1 MRGKTKVISLAAMLS
16 IFLVASMVFANGVVD
31 VSKMSLFS
39 STPVGPDSPGQ
50 KVFVDPSKVIKDYIN
65 NPGYQVGNTLTI
77 HVNVS
82 GVTTPLYSYQVNIT
96 WNKAMLNFTGISSYG
111 DFLAKT
117 GSPYGT
123 SRSEKIVSASNV
135 TGYATV
141 AETILGE
148 YAGITGNGRLFTVTF
163 KIIGYGCSNIRI
175 GTGGSLPTLLLDA
188 NGVAITYETGDGYFK
203 NKLNGDSNGDRTVD
217 VLDLG
222 TLSGR
227 WTGAPGT
234 LPYNR
239 DNDNNDDGVID
250 VLDMGVTSGNWGR
263 TVPP

>member
-39 STPVGPDSPGQ
+39 STPVEPDSPGTT
-50 KVFVDPSKVIKDYIN
+50 VFVDPDAIIKDYYDAG
-65 NPGYQVGNTLTI
+65 GYEIGDTLTV
-77 HVNVS
+77 HVNV
-82 GVTTPLYSYQVNIT
+82 TTDVVLGIFSYQVNLT
-96 WNKAMLNFTGISSYG
+96 WNTAVLNFTGISSYG

-123 SRSEKIVSASNV
+123 SRIEKIDSASNV

-148 YAGITGNGRLFTVTF
+148 YAGITDSGRLFTVTF
-163 KIIGYGCSNIRI
+163 EIIGYGCSNIVI
-175 GTGGSLPTLLLDA
+175 GTGGSLPTTLLDSTGA
-188 NGVAITYETGDGYFK
+188 EMTYSTINGYFK
-203 NKLNGDSNGDRTVD
+203 NKLLGDSNGDGVVSVAD
-217 VLDLG
+217 MGL
-222 TLSGR
+222 LSAM
-227 WTGAPGT
+227 WTGVVGA

-239 DNDNNDDGVID
+239 DADNNDDGVIT
-250 VLDMGVTSGNWGR
+250 VGDMGVTSANWGR
-263 TVPP
+263 TAP

>member
-39 STPVGPDSPGQ
+39 STPVEPDSPGQ
-50 KVFVDPSKVIKDYIN
+50 KVFVDPSTIIKDYIN

-82 GVTTPLYSYQVNIT
+82 GITTPLYSYQVNIT

-111 DFLAKT
+111 DFLART

-123 SRSEKIVSASNV
+123 SRAEKIVSASNV
-135 TGYATV
+135 TGYATI

-163 KIIGYGCSNIRI
+163 KIIGYGCSTIRI

-188 NGVAITYETGDGYFK
+188 NGATMTYETGDGYFK
-203 NKLNGDSNGDRTVD
+203 NKLTGDANGDKSIN
-217 VLDLG
+217 VLDMG
-222 TLSGR
+222 VLSAR
-227 WTGAPGT
+227 WTGAPGAQ
-234 LPYNR
+234 PYSR
-239 DNDNNDDGVID
+239 DVDCNDDGSIN
-250 VLDMGVTSGNWGR
+250 VLDMGIVSANWGR
-263 TVPP
+263 STP